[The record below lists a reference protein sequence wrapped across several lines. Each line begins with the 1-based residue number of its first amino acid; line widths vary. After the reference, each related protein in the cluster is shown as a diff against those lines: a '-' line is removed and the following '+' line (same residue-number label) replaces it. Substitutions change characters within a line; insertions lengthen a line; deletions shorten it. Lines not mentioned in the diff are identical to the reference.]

1 MKSYL
6 LINTYLVTLLYYQHQ
21 NNKKN
26 CKALANNRE
35 LGALGETMA
44 VSWLANKGYCLL
56 FRNWRHAHYEI
67 DIVASLENVVHF
79 IEVKTRRN
87 KKFGEPEESVDNKKI
102 SYLMKAGEAFQYQ
115 HPQWK
120 RVQYDVLS
128 ISIAPNNTAEYFFI
142 EDVYL

>member
-1 MKSYL
+1 L
-6 LINTYLVTLLYYQHQ
+6 LINNYLATLLYYRHQ
-21 NNKKN
+21 NNKKKG
-26 CKALANNRE
+26 KALANNRE
-35 LGALGETMA
+35 LGAYGETMA
-44 VSWLANKGYCLL
+44 ASWLENKGYCLL

-67 DIVASLENVVHF
+67 DIVASFDNVLHF

-102 SYLMKAGEAFQYQ
+102 RNLMKAGEEFQYQ
-115 HPQWK
+115 YPQWK

-128 ISIAPNNTAEYFFI
+128 ISIATGNAAEYFFI